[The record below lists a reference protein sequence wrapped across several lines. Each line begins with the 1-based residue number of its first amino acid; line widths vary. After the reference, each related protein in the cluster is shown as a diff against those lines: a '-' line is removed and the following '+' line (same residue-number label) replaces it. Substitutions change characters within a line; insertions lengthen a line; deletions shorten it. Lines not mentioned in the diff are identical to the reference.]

1 MVSRVETFK
10 LQPITRQTMIKEI
23 ENLNPRKSVSSPI
36 SIKALKIAKYYC
48 ADILTACFN
57 YHVVD
62 RSEFPDELKLADI
75 IPAYKKDSVAF
86 DKGSYRPFGILPSL
100 SKVIEKLISKQF
112 NPFTEKSFSKK
123 HCGFR
128 KGHSTQHVLN

>member
-1 MVSRVETFK
+1 MVSSAETFK
-10 LQPITRQTMIKEI
+10 LEPITRETMIKEI
-23 ENLNPRKSVSSPI
+23 ENLNPRKSVSGLI

-75 IPAYKKDSVAF
+75 IPAYKKDSAF
-86 DKGSYRPFGILPSL
+86 DKSNYRPITILPVL
-100 SKVIEKLISKQF
+100 SKVFEKLISKQF
-112 NPFTEKSFSKK
+112 NPFIEKSFSKK
-123 HCGFR
+123 
-128 KGHSTQHVLN
+128 TLWLP